1 MIFSLKNTAAIVISL
16 GLAQGAVLAQT
27 AADNAAQAV
36 DNGVK
41 GSGHASAS
49 AAHSIAAT
57 GQVTCGMMAVP
68 LLASGA
74 VAGSAGGA
82 SANAGATSLNAAS
95 KPIGTPLVVTDEF
108 ITVMP
113 PNQALKSKTEPNKQ

>member
-1 MIFSLKNTAAIVISL
+1 MVFSLNKAAFLFISL
-16 GLAQGAVLAQT
+16 GLAQGALLAQT
-27 AADNAAQAV
+27 AVDNAAQAV

-49 AAHSIAAT
+49 AAHSIAAS
-57 GQVTCGMMAVP
+57 GQVTSGVLAVP

-74 VAGSAGGA
+74 VAGSAGAA
-82 SANAGATSLNAAS
+82 SANSGAASLNVAS
-95 KPIGTPLVVTDEF
+95 TPIGTPLIVTDES

-113 PNQALKSKTEPNKQ
+113 PNQALKSKTEPAKQ

>member
-1 MIFSLKNTAAIVISL
+1 MLFSRNRAAVAALSL
-16 GLAQGAVLAQT
+16 CVASALVQAQT

-49 AAHSIAAT
+49 AAHSIAAS
-57 GQVTCGMMAVP
+57 GQLTSGMLAVP

-82 SANAGATSLNAAS
+82 SANAGAASLSAANM
-95 KPIGTPLVVTDEF
+95 PIGTPLVVSDEA

-113 PNQALKSKTEPNKQ
+113 PNQALRSKTEPAKQ

>member
-1 MIFSLKNTAAIVISL
+1 MIFSLKKVAFVVISY
-16 GLAQGAVLAQT
+16 GVIQGALMAQT

-49 AAHSIAAT
+49 AAHSIAAS
-57 GQVTCGMMAVP
+57 GQVTSGMLAVP
-68 LLASGA
+68 MLASGA

-82 SANAGATSLNAAS
+82 SANAGAISLNAAS
-95 KPIGTPLVVTDEF
+95 MPIGTPLVVSDES

-113 PNQALKSKTEPNKQ
+113 PNQALKSKTEPIKQ

>member
-49 AAHSIAAT
+49 AAHSIAAS
-57 GQVTCGMMAVP
+57 GQVTSGMMAVP

-82 SANAGATSLNAAS
+82 SANE
-95 KPIGTPLVVTDEF
+95 IGRAHV
-108 ITVMP
+108 
-113 PNQALKSKTEPNKQ
+113 

>member
-41 GSGHASAS
+41 GSGHASAR
-49 AAHSIAAT
+49 AAHSIAAS
-57 GQVTCGMMAVP
+57 GQVTSGMMAVP

-95 KPIGTPLVVTDEF
+95 MPIGTPLVVTDES